1 MILVVKWTVGFGQIL
16 TSKELRFVE
25 EGTLVLELRFTGKE
39 LEAQT
44 QLEAIRKALLPL
56 VVITQLGVV

>member
-1 MILVVKWTVGFGQIL
+1 MILVVEWTVGSRQIL

-39 LEAQT
+39 LKAQT

-56 VVITQLGVV
+56 VITQLGVV